1 MDVLSLYGCFIPIW
15 MCCPYVDICQNCRVR
30 VISVSLSQEQAGE
43 QLSKINCLVTSKV
56 RIKQQA
62 TDSKH

>member
-1 MDVLSLYGCFIPIW
+1 MVTLD
-15 MCCPYVDICQNCRVR
+15 
-30 VISVSLSQEQAGE
+30 ISVSLSQKQAGE
-43 QLSKINCLVTSKV
+43 ELPKTNCLVQSKV

>member
-1 MDVLSLYGCFIPIW
+1 MSLYGCDVLIWTFVALAENYGDSGYQHFIESETELP
-15 MCCPYVDICQNCRVR
+15 
-30 VISVSLSQEQAGE
+30 
-43 QLSKINCLVTSKV
+43 KINCLVQSKV